1 MMTLLTYLTLAVT
14 TQSPE
19 IKQPQTWQVASH
31 QETSGRLLFVKD
43 PVLLQVMENSN
54 FTPNMEGNGN
64 CQ

>member
-1 MMTLLTYLTLAVT
+1 MTLLTYLTLAVT

-19 IKQPQTWQVASH
+19 IKQPQTWQVAAH

-54 FTPNMEGNGN
+54 FTPKW
-64 CQ
+64 